1 MCGGNRKNKMTTKTR
16 IVNLIWARMSEE
28 FDFDRFWVFVSSE
41 NVCSKVLNCGRS
53 FGWVKCLVLIGFG
66 IRMLIT

>member
-1 MCGGNRKNKMTTKTR
+1 MGLD
-16 IVNLIWARMSEE
+16 VSYLIHCELFEILSLDEEE